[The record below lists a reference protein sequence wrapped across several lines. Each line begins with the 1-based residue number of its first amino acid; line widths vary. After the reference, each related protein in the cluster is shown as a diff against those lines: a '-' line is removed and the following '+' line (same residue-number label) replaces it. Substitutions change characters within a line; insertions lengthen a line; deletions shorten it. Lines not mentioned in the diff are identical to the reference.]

1 MKKIIRLSEND
12 LNRIIKRVINENIY
26 DNDIY
31 NSIMDVIRNSNASQN
46 ETIDVL
52 KYILNDMEKSSE
64 MRRGYKKRSNR

>member
-12 LNRIIKRVINENIY
+12 LNRIVKRVINENIY
-26 DNDIY
+26 NNDIY

-46 ETIDVL
+46 ETIEVL
-52 KYILNDMEKSSE
+52 KYILNDMDKSSE